1 MATWLLVPSKAAK
14 RLVTL
19 FIVLGVLLT
28 VGLPVIGFVTTR
40 NTVTPAEASH
50 QLRTDV
56 VPAANAINNYPA
68 SVQACG
74 NNLSCVTSLD
84 RNVAAALN
92 TFAAQVRGIAMPSD
106 QASAQAT
113 ALADSVT
120 HVAGIFSS
128 LGAATS
134 VTQYENIAN
143 ASGLEQAVSQMSQD
157 YSNLGNTLSNS

>member
-1 MATWLLVPSKAAK
+1 MVLILALTRSNA
-14 RLVTL
+14 VTA
-19 FIVLGVLLT
+19 
-28 VGLPVIGFVTTR
+28 
-40 NTVTPAEASH
+40 AEASH